1 MSSRTEVLLSGLS
14 PTPPCARQGVH
25 CVVRVRPSGRRAT
38 PPRGA
43 KPAAGAG
50 LLPAGGGSA
59 TEVPRRYPAG
69 PAGRRQPDRPLDG
82 LPLSARGIDYLHEG
96 IDALA
101 AAAPGLRGA
110 LLAARAAGHPH
121 VTVDGTL
128 IRTDRCHMPGPTAR
142 TDGSDRRVG
151 LWWSGKHAAHGGNVQ
166 VIAAPDGWPLWTSA
180 VRPGRE
186 HDTTALRTHAEAL
199 PLLAEWTDQ
208 GHAVLA
214 DLGYEG
220 ERTAL
225 TTPIKKTSDALL
237 TDDQRTVNLLHAAT
251 RAPAERGNSLL
262 KTTFKALRRV
272 SLCPWR
278 IGAITAAA
286 LVLLHHEHDRTT

>member
-1 MSSRTEVLLSGLS
+1 VSDPVTYTAVLPVAEDTVQFVSALLAADRRKRRT
-14 PTPPCARQGVH
+14 
-25 CVVRVRPSGRRAT
+25 RPKRRAL
-38 PPRGA
+38 GC
-43 KPAAGAG
+43 
-50 LLPAGGGSA
+50 
-59 TEVPRRYPAG
+59 Y
-69 PAGRRQPDRPLDG
+69 RQAVLILRWFLDG
-82 LPLSARGIDYLHEG
+82 TRVAQLAADNEIGRSTAYRYLHEG
-96 IDALA
+96 IDILA

-128 IRTDRCHMPGPTAR
+128 IRTDRCSVAGPTAR
-142 TDGSDRRVG
+142 VDRPDRRVD

-166 VIAAPDGWPLWTSA
+166 VIAAPDGWPIWTSD

-186 HDTTALRTHAEAL
+186 HDTTALRAHAEAL
-199 PLLAEWTDQ
+199 PLLAEWTDDA
-208 GHAVLA
+208 HAVLA

-220 ERTAL
+220 ERDAL
-225 TTPIKKTSDALL
+225 TTPIKTPAGRRL
-237 TDDQRTVNLLHAAT
+237 TGDERCVNLLHAAV

-286 LVLLHHEHDRTT
+286 LVLLHHMHDRTT

>member
-1 MSSRTEVLLSGLS
+1 MTDPV
-14 PTPPCARQGVH
+14 TYTAV
-25 CVVRVRPSGRRAT
+25 
-38 PPRGA
+38 
-43 KPAAGAG
+43 
-50 LLPAGGGSA
+50 
-59 TEVPRRYPAG
+59 
-69 PAGRRQPDRPLDG
+69 
-82 LPLSARGIDYLHEG
+82 LPLSEETVLFVAALLTAERRRRGTRSRRRALGCYRQAVLILRWFLDGTRLAQLAGDNRIGRSTAYRYLHEG

-128 IRTDRCHMPGPTAR
+128 IRTDRCRAPGPTAR
-142 TDGSDRRVG
+142 ADRPERRVD
-151 LWWSGKHAAHGGNVQ
+151 LWWSGKHATHGGNVQ
-166 VIAAPDGWPLWTSA
+166 VIAAPDGWPLWTSG

-186 HDTTALRTHAEAL
+186 HDTTALRAAPEAL
-199 PLLAEWTDQ
+199 PLLAQWTDED
-208 GHAVLA
+208 HAALA

-220 ERTAL
+220 EQDTLTMPIKRTADRSL
-225 TTPIKKTSDALL
+225 S
-237 TDDQRTVNLLHAAT
+237 DDQRTVNALHAAT
-251 RAPAERGNSLL
+251 RALAERGNSLL

-286 LVLLHHEHDRTT
+286 LVLLHHKHGRTT

>member
-1 MSSRTEVLLSGLS
+1 VSDPVTYTAVLPVAEETVHFVSRLLAAERRRRGTRGRRRALGCYRQAVLLLRWFVDGTRL
-14 PTPPCARQGVH
+14 AQL
-25 CVVRVRPSGRRAT
+25 
-38 PPRGA
+38 
-43 KPAAGAG
+43 AADNRI
-50 LLPAGGGSA
+50 GSSTA
-59 TEVPRRYPAG
+59 YR
-69 PAGRRQPDRPLDG
+69 
-82 LPLSARGIDYLHEG
+82 YLHEG

-110 LLAARAAGHPH
+110 LLAARAAGHAH

-128 IRTDRCHMPGPTAR
+128 IRTDRCHAPGPTAR
-142 TDGSDRRVG
+142 GDRPERRVD

-166 VIAAPDGWPLWTSA
+166 VIAAPDGWPLWTSP

-186 HDTTALRTHAEAL
+186 HDTTALRTHAQAL
-199 PLLAEWTDQ
+199 PLLVEWTDQ
-208 GHAVLA
+208 AHAVLA

-220 ERTAL
+220 ERAAL
-225 TTPIKKTSDALL
+225 TTPIKKTTDAPL
-237 TDDQRTVNLLHAAT
+237 TADQRTINLLHAAT

-286 LVLLHHEHDRTT
+286 LVLLHREHDRTT

>member
-1 MSSRTEVLLSGLS
+1 MSDPVTYTAVLPVAEETVLFVSRLLAAERRRRGTRGRRRALGCYRQAVLLLRWFVDGTRL
-14 PTPPCARQGVH
+14 AQLAGDNAI
-25 CVVRVRPSGRRAT
+25 GRSTAYR
-38 PPRGA
+38 
-43 KPAAGAG
+43 
-50 LLPAGGGSA
+50 
-59 TEVPRRYPAG
+59 
-69 PAGRRQPDRPLDG
+69 
-82 LPLSARGIDYLHEG
+82 YLHEG
-96 IDALA
+96 IDVLA

-128 IRTDRCHMPGPTAR
+128 VRTDRCHAPGPTAR
-142 TDGSDRRVG
+142 ADRPDRRVD

-166 VIAAPDGWPLWTSA
+166 VIAAPDGWPLWTSP

-186 HDTTALRTHAEAL
+186 HDTSALRAHTETL
-199 PLLAEWTDQ
+199 PLLAEWTDDS
-208 GHAVLA
+208 HAVLA

-220 ERTAL
+220 ERVAL
-225 TTPIKKTSDALL
+225 TTPIKKTSDARL

-286 LVLLHHEHDRTT
+286 LVLLHHQHGRTT

>member
-1 MSSRTEVLLSGLS
+1 MSDPVTYTAVLPVAEETVQFVSGLLAAERRRRG
-14 PTPPCARQGVH
+14 TR
-25 CVVRVRPSGRRAT
+25 GRRRAL
-38 PPRGA
+38 GC
-43 KPAAGAG
+43 
-50 LLPAGGGSA
+50 
-59 TEVPRRYPAG
+59 Y
-69 PAGRRQPDRPLDG
+69 RQAVLVLRWFLDG
-82 LPLSARGIDYLHEG
+82 TRLAQLAADHRIGRSTAYRYLHEA
-96 IDALA
+96 IDVLA

-110 LLAARAAGHPH
+110 LLAARAAGHAH

-128 IRTDRCHMPGPTAR
+128 IRTDRCQVPGPTAR
-142 TDGSDRRVG
+142 TDRSGRRVD

-166 VIAAPDGWPLWTSA
+166 VIAAPDGWPLWTSP

-186 HDTTALRTHAEAL
+186 HDTTALRTHPEAL
-199 PLLAEWTDQ
+199 PLLTEWTDAE
-208 GHAVLA
+208 HAALA

-220 ERTAL
+220 ERAAL
-225 TTPIKKTSDALL
+225 TTPIKKTTDAPL
-237 TDDQRTVNLLHAAT
+237 TADQRTVNLLHAAV

-286 LVLLHHEHDRTT
+286 LVLLHQQHDRTT